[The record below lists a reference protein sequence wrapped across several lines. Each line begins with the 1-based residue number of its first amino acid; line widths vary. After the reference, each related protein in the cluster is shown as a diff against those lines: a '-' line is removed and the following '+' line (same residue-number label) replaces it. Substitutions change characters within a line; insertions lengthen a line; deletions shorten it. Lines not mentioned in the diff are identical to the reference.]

1 MTETI
6 RDTLK
11 LLFNYDLT
19 ELKCETCGK
28 TDYLEFATEDGDEP
42 KSRILCQNCSEDS
55 KIYAL
60 DRFNV
65 NLYDF
70 FEDIDKTCKTC
81 GSLQHLYVNMK
92 YHEVI
97 CISCHLTY
105 EGENCLNDELIDKIY
120 EVYELEDKYKKEVR
134 KEVENEFQKEQED
147 AIKKKMKKEV
157 RKEVENEFQKEQE
170 DVIKKKMK
178 QELDQEIF
186 KKVEKDIRDKTIE
199 KIRKEIENNLRPI
212 LVKEIKAE
220 LKQSIKQSILKEMD
234 TKLTKFLNS

>member
-1 MTETI
+1 MTESI
-6 RDTLK
+6 RDKLK

-19 ELKCETCGK
+19 ELKCETCGR
-28 TDYLEFATEDGDEP
+28 TDYLEFATEDGDKP
-42 KSRILCQNCSEDS
+42 KSRILCQNCTEDS

-60 DRFNV
+60 DQYNV
-65 NLYDF
+65 DLYDF
-70 FEDIDKTCKTC
+70 YEDINKICKTC

-105 EGENCLNDELIDKIY
+105 EGDNCLNDELIDKIY

-147 AIKKKMKKEV
+147 AIKKKMK
-157 RKEVENEFQKEQE
+157 
-170 DVIKKKMK
+170 
-178 QELDQEIF
+178 QELEQEIF

-220 LKQSIKQSILKEMD
+220 IKQI
-234 TKLTKFLNS
+234 KF